1 VFTIQRATIGR
12 KVGRV
17 CRKQTRS
24 NRTRPKCIRY
34 VRPGRFAAQS
44 SAGPNRKKFS
54 GKIGRRS
61 LRPGNYR
68 ATLVATDAA
77 GNRSAPKRLKFKVV
91 RR

>member
-1 VFTIQRATIGR
+1 VRLPVDLT
-12 KVGRV
+12 
-17 CRKQTRS
+17 
-24 NRTRPKCIRY
+24 RY
-34 VRPGRFAAQS
+34 VAAGRFAKQS

-61 LRPGNYR
+61 LKPGYYR

-77 GNRSAPKRLKFKVV
+77 GNRSAPRRRKFKVV